1 MKSAAETRP
10 RNASYNNTRGTRSNG
25 RYPRVDG
32 NFTGT
37 TDEIIQWAACKWGID
52 EDVARA
58 QVAKES
64 WWDMTVAGD
73 RNSDQSTC
81 HPELRTNGPDCPESV
96 GLMQVRYIYHLEA
109 FQDANAIRSSAY
121 NIDYAYAVWRD
132 CYDGNLGWLN
142 DVDRGA
148 TYAGGDL
155 EGCLGVWFSGRWY
168 TPDAKTYIAA
178 VKDLQRQRIWE
189 HPDFLGYR

>member
-1 MKSAAETRP
+1 M
-10 RNASYNNTRGTRSNG
+10 
-25 RYPRVDG
+25 DG

-73 RNSDQSTC
+73 RNSDQNSC

-96 GLMQVRYIYHLEA
+96 RLMQVRYLYHLEA
-109 FQDANAIRSSAY
+109 FADSNAIRSSAY
-121 NIDYAYAVWRD
+121 NVDYGYAVWRD
-132 CYDGNLGWLN
+132 CYEGNLGWLN

-168 TPDAKTYIAA
+168 APDAKTYIAA